1 MALQDKQKIN
11 RTIVLPFT
19 ESDYDRFMNDLSF
32 AKEKVAHHFQT
43 HPELFP
49 ADMRHGYFFNGRTRV
64 SKKLNL
70 NMRKLQINNHH
81 YQIRPSFVL
90 PYMRGMT
97 DDVEK
102 GLFLL
107 RFGVPF
113 WALAFVFGR
122 YAMYWYRLFISF
134 STYSLLGT
142 TLRDKAHL
150 PDHILADEHH
160 IRIRGEKAYVT
171 TTVGQDCILGVQAVD
186 KADTE
191 TLKAG
196 YKTFKEEAQ
205 ALDADYQPRT
215 VNTDGW
221 AATQLAWR
229 TLFLQSSLLSASS
242 MPLSRC
248 GTVPRRPCKTAM
260 TKPLIR
266 SGIFTVPQPNVR
278 WDNASEDCAI
288 GQGHTY
294 PMCRWKDNLL
304 KLCEKRKRW
313 LAHLDFPKAFR
324 TSATLDRLMK
334 FMERHAIAAQMFH
347 SDHQKT
353 TQNIRAYALIYN
365 FTPSCPAVVENHPT
379 LTSPAARANHFV
391 YHHNWLHNLL
401 IASSIGEIG
410 TTAIRYSQHF
420 FNRLD
425 CG

>member
-19 ESDYDRFMNDLSF
+19 ESDYDRFMNDLAF

-49 ADMRHGYFFNGRTRV
+49 ADMRHGYFFNGTTRV

-221 AATQLAWR
+221 VATQCAWR
-229 TLFLQSSLLSASS
+229 ALFPTIFIIECFLHAFLKVRDRATKSLQDSYDQAADKVWHIYRATTKRQMGQRIRRLRDWAGSHL
-242 MPLSRC
+242 PD
-248 GTVPRRPCKTAM
+248 VPM
-260 TKPLIR
+260 
-266 SGIFTVPQPNVR
+266 
-278 WDNASEDCAI
+278 
-288 GQGHTY
+288 
-294 PMCRWKDNLL
+294 KDNLL

-401 IASSIGEIG
+401 IASSIGG
-410 TTAIRYSQHF
+410 NWNHCNT
-420 FNRLD
+420 L
-425 CG
+425 